1 MRPLKLVSLSTLLGF
16 SLAACNSINTV
27 GEWEGE
33 CELTTEGYAYDLE
46 FEFDIE
52 DEKGGRI
59 SGEGAYLYQGY
70 IFDGELSGSRNGTD
84 VEITLE
90 GEYGRRES
98 GIGTTNGTMGILN
111 FCQPLPILTD
121 RFGTKEEAVWYPYT
135 ADKFDQMKKAIK
147 VIWGSPVRWLM

>member
-1 MRPLKLVSLSTLLGF
+1 MRPLKIVSLSMLLGF
-16 SLAACNSINTV
+16 SLAACNSIDTV

-90 GEYGRRES
+90 GEYGGYTVKLELE
-98 GIGTTNGTMGILN
+98 GELDDDDIEGT
-111 FCQPLPILTD
+111 C
-121 RFGTKEEAVWYPYT
+121 RFGGGRGMFEME
-135 ADKFDQMKKAIK
+135 
-147 VIWGSPVRWLM
+147 R